1 MKIPAVPPLPAARGP
16 ELLHRVRG
24 GRAPHPALR
33 GQQHLRRPDPDLL
46 VLRQEA
52 VLRCT
57 LIHNLA
63 FNNVMGVL
71 N

>member
-33 GQQHLRRPDPDLL
+33 GQQHLRRPDPDLPL
-46 VLRQEA
+46 LRREVQA
-52 VLRCT
+52 LLLDCAPTRGS
-57 LIHNLA
+57 I
-63 FNNVMGVL
+63 
-71 N
+71 